1 MNLRRNFRRSKR
13 GIGTIFGMVF
23 FLLIV
28 MIVIA
33 SLLIILNQNTGL
45 QQTVI
50 QTQQM
55 DNDRATEQS
64 TVSILNASIAVQY
77 NGVVVA
83 GNIGNSGPLSTQLVR
98 LWIKDINTNQTS
110 NMAVSI
116 VLNPGSIIQYLY
128 FVGFTNAS
136 PSDQFTLWFV
146 TARGNVITDLTTTYK
161 MIPVGSLGGLP
172 NIDDVDSNGNG
183 NSTLTL
189 SLNAVNKGDLI
200 YVAEVFDDDNS
211 GLPPTS
217 ITSTGSVTWN
227 QTLRAL
233 TQSTSSAGGDSKLE
247 TWYGI
252 YASSGQI
259 NITLAQSLP
268 NDPYWAA
275 VAFAISGANTTSP
288 FDNGNVPKTAVGGS
302 ATASASITTNNAN
315 DFVIGILGVDDD
327 TPTIKNG
334 TGFTQ
339 LIPLAQSSGGGL
351 GGQQGSELY
360 SLPRSI
366 WAEYLITNTT
376 KTGLSVNATVS
387 SGDSWAMIA
396 DAVKLVTPPVTQL
409 LTLSPTNGPIGTT
422 VTVNGTNFAP
432 NSRLLAVFGSSQVP
446 FSATTDS
453 TGTIPPGSTFTVPS
467 GSAAGNYTVTI
478 VDSSFNY
485 ENTTFQVNTPNITV
499 SPTIGPVGTN
509 VTVNGSNFI
518 SNSPININFD
528 GNPIVTNPST
538 VTANVNGSFSTSF
551 NLINDTAGAKQ
562 VLASDRVN
570 SANATVNVTSSIT
583 LSPTNGPIGSNVTVF
598 GYGFG
603 YFQPVTVTFAGSTVA
618 TIPANTNTNGFGF
631 FNASF
636 TIPAG
641 QTAGAKN
648 VTAIDALSNAAY
660 ATFNVV
666 TSISLNPNYG
676 NAGSTVTVSGSGFA
690 SGSPLT
696 ATYTGTSLTLS
707 GTTSTNATGG
717 FSGATFTVPS
727 STAGGAQTVTITD
740 ASSNSANATFAVNTL
755 PQKITVTL
763 ANSAPTATVTVNV
776 GYSSPP
782 IQFPA
787 DGTPYTINLPSGAL
801 FTLSFSNSGTTQ
813 DGFNV
818 SSTFSATTSTYT
830 ASINSIS
837 VTAYEQVQNT
847 FSAPFPDGN
856 PGSGGSLTLTGTYL
870 GAASSTIAT
879 LNSGN
884 TWSTPAWS
892 DYNTAVTFPA
902 STSNSGS
909 NEQWTYGSPYVTP
922 VLTTGGNTYSPIYY
936 NQYLQ
941 TLSYTVVGGGAPT
954 APTATGTALGVAY
967 VPSLTNVA
975 TGYWFD
981 ASGSVTF
988 STSAGATGE
997 QWAPGP
1003 ANVAATS
1010 SHTQVVSMY
1019 HQYRL
1024 TASYTTSDGSTPSS
1038 AVILTGTALG
1048 SAYTPTLT
1056 TTAQQLWFDNG
1067 TAWSVNNQITSGT
1080 QRWIALSGYSGTVS
1094 TAATVAPSYLHQYQL
1109 TMIANF
1115 GTTNPVTGTWETAGS
1130 TVTITATAP
1139 TPVNGSEQYV
1149 WDGWTGTG
1157 TISYTG
1163 TNNPATNAVTM
1174 NGAITETAAWS
1185 HQYSMTLS
1193 FSVSG
1198 GSGYTAP
1205 TFNATRNGVYAPQV
1219 LTTTAT
1225 AYWYD
1230 AGTSWTVTN
1239 PLAGGSG
1246 TTRWYTS
1253 QSTSGT
1259 VSVQTTA
1266 FAYAYQVFGV
1276 DTNCIGFGSES
1287 SSGSS
1292 PVQTTSMTAQANEL
1306 IIVIVTSGHSGSGA
1320 THTFTVT
1327 DSFGTTYTQR
1337 GATVVSGTNAEQIS
1351 EYYAF
1356 TGAHTGTFT
1365 VTATDTSGYGRSIDV
1380 LALGIT
1386 GASTTN
1392 TFDTHAGLPYSNNN
1406 AGSSA
1411 PTVTNSVSTTNPT
1424 DMVLAFEGHL
1434 TATADTVGTL
1444 GGNAFSAPA
1453 AFLQNANGEGCN
1465 AEYQI
1470 ESSALTSQTATFGTS
1485 QTNWVMMVDAV
1496 ERAW

>member
-1 MNLRRNFRRSKR
+1 
-13 GIGTIFGMVF
+13 
-23 FLLIV
+23 
-28 MIVIA
+28 
-33 SLLIILNQNTGL
+33 
-45 QQTVI
+45 
-50 QTQQM
+50 
-55 DNDRATEQS
+55 
-64 TVSILNASIAVQY
+64 
-77 NGVVVA
+77 
-83 GNIGNSGPLSTQLVR
+83 
-98 LWIKDINTNQTS
+98 
-110 NMAVSI
+110 
-116 VLNPGSIIQYLY
+116 
-128 FVGFTNAS
+128 
-136 PSDQFTLWFV
+136 
-146 TARGNVITDLTTTYK
+146 
-161 MIPVGSLGGLP
+161 
-172 NIDDVDSNGNG
+172 
-183 NSTLTL
+183 
-189 SLNAVNKGDLI
+189 
-200 YVAEVFDDDNS
+200 
-211 GLPPTS
+211 
-217 ITSTGSVTWN
+217 
-227 QTLRAL
+227 
-233 TQSTSSAGGDSKLE
+233 
-247 TWYGI
+247 
-252 YASSGQI
+252 
-259 NITLAQSLP
+259 
-268 NDPYWAA
+268 
-275 VAFAISGANTTSP
+275 
-288 FDNGNVPKTAVGGS
+288 
-302 ATASASITTNNAN
+302 
-315 DFVIGILGVDDD
+315 
-327 TPTIKNG
+327 
-334 TGFTQ
+334 
-339 LIPLAQSSGGGL
+339 
-351 GGQQGSELY
+351 
-360 SLPRSI
+360 
-366 WAEYLITNTT
+366 
-376 KTGLSVNATVS
+376 
-387 SGDSWAMIA
+387 
-396 DAVKLVTPPVTQL
+396 
-409 LTLSPTNGPIGTT
+409 
-422 VTVNGTNFAP
+422 
-432 NSRLLAVFGSSQVP
+432 
-446 FSATTDS
+446 
-453 TGTIPPGSTFTVPS
+453 
-467 GSAAGNYTVTI
+467 
-478 VDSSFNY
+478 
-485 ENTTFQVNTPNITV
+485 
-499 SPTIGPVGTN
+499 
-509 VTVNGSNFI
+509 
-518 SNSPININFD
+518 
-528 GNPIVTNPST
+528 
-538 VTANVNGSFSTSF
+538 
-551 NLINDTAGAKQ
+551 
-562 VLASDRVN
+562 
-570 SANATVNVTSSIT
+570 
-583 LSPTNGPIGSNVTVF
+583 
-598 GYGFG
+598 
-603 YFQPVTVTFAGSTVA
+603 
-618 TIPANTNTNGFGF
+618 
-631 FNASF
+631 
-636 TIPAG
+636 
-641 QTAGAKN
+641 
-648 VTAIDALSNAAY
+648 
-660 ATFNVV
+660 
-666 TSISLNPNYG
+666 
-676 NAGSTVTVSGSGFA
+676 
-690 SGSPLT
+690 
-696 ATYTGTSLTLS
+696 
-707 GTTSTNATGG
+707 
-717 FSGATFTVPS
+717 
-727 STAGGAQTVTITD
+727 
-740 ASSNSANATFAVNTL
+740 
-755 PQKITVTL
+755 
-763 ANSAPTATVTVNV
+763 
-776 GYSSPP
+776 
-782 IQFPA
+782 
-787 DGTPYTINLPSGAL
+787 
-801 FTLSFSNSGTTQ
+801 
-813 DGFNV
+813 
-818 SSTFSATTSTYT
+818 
-830 ASINSIS
+830 
-837 VTAYEQVQNT
+837 
-847 FSAPFPDGN
+847 
-856 PGSGGSLTLTGTYL
+856 
-870 GAASSTIAT
+870 
-879 LNSGN
+879 
-884 TWSTPAWS
+884 
-892 DYNTAVTFPA
+892 
-902 STSNSGS
+902 
-909 NEQWTYGSPYVTP
+909 
-922 VLTTGGNTYSPIYY
+922 
-936 NQYLQ
+936 
-941 TLSYTVVGGGAPT
+941 
-954 APTATGTALGVAY
+954 
-967 VPSLTNVA
+967 
-975 TGYWFD
+975 
-981 ASGSVTF
+981 
-988 STSAGATGE
+988 
-997 QWAPGP
+997 
-1003 ANVAATS
+1003 
-1010 SHTQVVSMY
+1010 
-1019 HQYRL
+1019 
-1024 TASYTTSDGSTPSS
+1024 
-1038 AVILTGTALG
+1038 VILTGTALG